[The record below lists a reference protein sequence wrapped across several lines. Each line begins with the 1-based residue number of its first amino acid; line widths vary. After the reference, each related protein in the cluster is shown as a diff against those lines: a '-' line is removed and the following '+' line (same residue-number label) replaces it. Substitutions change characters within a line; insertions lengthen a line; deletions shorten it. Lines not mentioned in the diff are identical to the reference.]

1 MDAARLRAHRVR
13 ERQQVTGGR
22 GTAQLRAAP
31 CSSAP
36 ALRRSW
42 FYFSVRGG
50 APGKLIKLHILNM
63 NRQSR
68 LYAHGMAPFVR
79 TVPGRPRWERVR
91 ERPCFQ
97 VRGRPGW
104 GGRERLCMAACCPL
118 SSALCLSQMVE
129 AQFVLSF
136 VHRFLE
142 HRGTTTYF
150 AFCYPFSYTECQEML
165 AQLDS
170 RFEECRHMAPSR
182 CRDGA
187 RRSLL
192 PARAALHVL
201 AGKAGGPRAE
211 PCGSELRFGEGL
223 GWNCFPGKEKGF
235 SEG

>member
-1 MDAARLRAHRVR
+1 
-13 ERQQVTGGR
+13 
-22 GTAQLRAAP
+22 
-31 CSSAP
+31 
-36 ALRRSW
+36 
-42 FYFSVRGG
+42 
-50 APGKLIKLHILNM
+50 
-63 NRQSR
+63 
-68 LYAHGMAPFVR
+68 
-79 TVPGRPRWERVR
+79 
-91 ERPCFQ
+91 
-97 VRGRPGW
+97 
-104 GGRERLCMAACCPL
+104 MAACCPL

-187 RRSLL
+187 RCSLL

-201 AGKAGGPRAE
+201 AGRAGGPRAE

-223 GWNCFPGKEKGF
+223 GWNRFPWKGEGVLRGLSAVPGRALLPFCFLPAGRFVCLGF
-235 SEG
+235 AALSPVPARLSCKL